1 MIWEME
7 YLTKINL
14 LEEPKEHEI
23 IIDRV
28 FDAPIE
34 LVWNAWTKVEQI
46 TKWFNSAGLDIDVIE
61 FDVRPNGHFRFK
73 IPNPDSNKIL
83 GEYTGTYVKVQSPDE
98 LSFNVK
104 DFSINKNPNG
114 ISASFKALFEFVGK
128 QTLLR
133 LIITLEDESYRE
145 ITVTGWNQSFE
156 NLASY
161 LGNKIV

>member
-1 MIWEME
+1 MK

-14 LEEPKEHEI
+14 LEEPKENEI
-23 IIDRV
+23 IVDRV

-34 LVWNAWTKVEQI
+34 RVWDAWTKVEQI
-46 TKWFNSAGLDIDVIE
+46 TKWFNSASLDIDVIE
-61 FDVRPNGHFRFK
+61 FDVRPNGHFRFE

-83 GEYTGTYVKVQSPDE
+83 GEYTGTYVTVQSPHE

-104 DFSINKNPNG
+104 DFSMNKNSKG
-114 ISASFKALFEFVGK
+114 ISSSLKAIFESVGK

-133 LIITLEDESYRE
+133 LIITLEDESYNE
-145 ITVTGWNQSFE
+145 ITITGWNQSFE

-161 LGNKIV
+161 LENKVV